1 MSQKKSLPGG
11 NQAGGGRETGAKAGD
26 LQQPDSSTSAPSPQ
40 IVLYS
45 DGLCEPRNPGGL
57 ACWGWLAEADGQPL
71 ASDAGVIG
79 RGAGMTNNLA
89 EYTAALKALEWA
101 AESGLVGLVL
111 RTDSQLVAYQVTGVW
126 QCRAAN
132 LWPLLADLRALAAV
146 TDARIEWVPREQNAK
161 ADELSRQAYAR
172 ARNGGGL

>member
-1 MSQKKSLPGG
+1 MTPKESLPGG
-11 NQAGGGRETGAKAGD
+11 NQAGDGRETGRKAGNV
-26 LQQPDSSTSAPSPQ
+26 QPDSSTGAPSPQ

-57 ACWGWLAEADGQPL
+57 ACWGWLAEADGQTL
-71 ASDAGVIG
+71 TSDYGVIG

-101 AESGLVGLVL
+101 AESGLVGLTL

-126 QCRAAN
+126 QCRAAH
-132 LWPLLADLRALAAV
+132 LWPLVADLRALVAV
-146 TDARIEWVPREQNAK
+146 TDARVEWVPREQNAK
-161 ADELSRQAYAR
+161 ADELSRQAYAQ
-172 ARNGGGL
+172 ARNGGGS